1 MGHSRPLCL
10 YFRLFNTVDRKQC
23 SIQILPM
30 TEFKPRTSGVGN
42 SGATT
47 IVQVRFQFNSSG
59 SIRRRAKQRSTF
71 AYEVYEYPSIP
82 RCLYRP
88 DVIQRTFILNSQPR
102 DCDAFTMPKNHFA
115 QHVLHKMYYL
125 IIKPIIVLVLVS
137 YHFWLNL
144 VHQWPMVKI
153 LFLELGIFF

>member
-1 MGHSRPLCL
+1 MSETREPQPLSKFVFSL
-10 YFRLFNTVDRKQC
+10 TRVGR
-23 SIQILPM
+23 
-30 TEFKPRTSGVGN
+30 SGDEPN
-42 SGATT
+42 SD
-47 IVQVRFQFNSSG
+47 
-59 SIRRRAKQRSTF
+59 TF
-71 AYEVYEYPSIP
+71 AYEVNVYPSIP

-115 QHVLHKMYYL
+115 QHVLHTMYYL

-144 VHQWPMVKI
+144 LHQWPMVKI
-153 LFLELGIFF
+153 LFLELIFCFRSLISLLEV